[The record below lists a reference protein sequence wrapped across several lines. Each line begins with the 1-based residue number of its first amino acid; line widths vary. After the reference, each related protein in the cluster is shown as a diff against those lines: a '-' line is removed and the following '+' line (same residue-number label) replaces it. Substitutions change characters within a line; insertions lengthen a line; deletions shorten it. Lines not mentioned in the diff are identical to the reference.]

1 MVIKPRLLLLF
12 LGVWF
17 QPHRGGDEPH
27 WKPEQKL
34 ALHCANDY
42 GKFLIFLIV
51 LIVWMWPHLGV
62 SVVFIFSCCPCQNY
76 LWVRALQ
83 LFRVSKLK
91 ESFKN
96 WIQVAFWNLFSSVD
110 SHGSSLWIC
119 PWAFNQSPTCIQPH
133 QTPADLFLLSTSRL
147 RSVLFLSR
155 SSPCSTCSLLLF
167 YHKPLGSQKTQGAIS
182 SLLLS
187 EAMWGNLPTSF
198 HQTSPFSICCNSF
211 PPL

>member
-119 PWAFNQSPTCIQPH
+119 PWAFNQSPSLRP
-133 QTPADLFLLSTSRL
+133 TSSNSCW
-147 RSVLFLSR
+147 SV
-155 SSPCSTCSLLLF
+155 
-167 YHKPLGSQKTQGAIS
+167 PLEYEQAKVCAIS
-182 SLLLS
+182 LQKFSLFHLFPS
-187 EAMWGNLPTSF
+187 AFLP
-198 HQTSPFSICCNSF
+198 
-211 PPL
+211 